1 MCGSGSHSIPG
12 SQGNEKEDEVAEPS
26 VTRPGGTVAI
36 AAAAAAALHPT
47 QPGSGMPTLAK
58 SDQNGVQT
66 HLALNVWQ
74 KD

>member
-36 AAAAAAALHPT
+36 AAAAAAFHPT
-47 QPGSGMPTLAK
+47 QPGSVMPKLAK
-58 SDQNGVQT
+58 RDQNGVQT
-66 HLALNVWQ
+66 QLALKLWQ
-74 KD
+74 KG